1 MKKIILIAMAMMPCA
16 MFAQETYEN
25 ANIVTEDLNGT
36 ARYVGMGGALEALG
50 ADISTISTNP
60 AGVGTIRRSGLSV
73 TAGMVSQADAAD
85 SKLGDATHASF
96 DQVGLVYV
104 FDLGRGRRINWG
116 FNYHKDRNYNS
127 LLSVSNSL
135 NNASLDKLSAVK
147 GYEGV
152 YDPYF
157 EKNGDVV
164 VMLADGNGFNQLD
177 YLYGNVLGTY
187 WVDDNNNVYWD
198 NYNGQDY
205 ILNRATTGSTGVY
218 DLNVSGNVS
227 DNLYLGVT
235 LGIKDVDFRQRTEY
249 TEGLLDGST
258 YIGDMVVDD
267 YREITGTGT
276 NLKFGAIYQPINDSP
291 FRVGAYIHTPTWY
304 YLNTYNQTNL
314 YNQLDKNYGFFDD
327 GESHESYDYR
337 VNGPWKFGLSAG
349 HVLANTIVLGASY
362 EYADYGATK
371 TRILDD
377 DYNDYYV
384 GGSSYNDEN
393 MNYHTKQTLK
403 GVSTLKLGAE
413 VYPTENWAVR
423 LGYNYVSAMY
433 DKDGYKDGSIDS
445 PGSFYASQADYTN
458 WGATNRITC
467 GFGYSKNGFGFDVA
481 YQFSATSGE
490 FTPFMSYIGD
500 GPSDPNRWVSD
511 IVKVKNNRHQLIATL
526 SYKF

>member
-1 MKKIILIAMAMMPCA
+1 MKKIILMAMAMMPCA

-50 ADISTISTNP
+50 ADISTISSNP

-73 TAGMVSQADAAD
+73 TGGLVSQADAPD
-85 SKLGDATHASF
+85 TKLGDATHASF

-116 FNYHKDRNYNS
+116 FNYHKDRNYNG
-127 LLSVSNSL
+127 LLSVKDNLSNS
-135 NNASLDKLSAVK
+135 SLDKLSAVK

-152 YDPYF
+152 YEPYF
-157 EKNGDVV
+157 TKDD
-164 VMLADGNGFNQLD
+164 VMLANGNGFNQLD

-187 WVDDNNNVYWD
+187 WVNNGQVMWD

-205 ILNRATTGSTGVY
+205 ILNRATTGSASTF
-218 DLNVSGNVS
+218 DFNVSGNVS

-235 LGIKDVDFRQRTEY
+235 LGVKDIDHRQRTEY
-249 TEGLLDGST
+249 IEGLLDGNT
-258 YIGDMVVDD
+258 YIGDIVIND
-267 YREITGTGT
+267 YREITGTGY
-276 NLKFGAIYQPINDSP
+276 NLKFGAIYQPLNDSP
-291 FRVGAYIHTPTWY
+291 FRVGAYVHTPTWY
-304 YLNTYNQTNL
+304 SLNTYNMTSM
-314 YNQLDKNYGFFDD
+314 YNQLDGNFGFYDD
-327 GESHESYDYR
+327 GNSEESYDYR

-349 HVLANTIVLGASY
+349 HVIGNSVVLGATY

-377 DYNDYYV
+377 DYNSYYLE
-384 GGSSYNDEN
+384 GSSYNDEN
-393 MNYHTKQTLK
+393 MNLHTKQTLK
-403 GVSTLKLGAE
+403 GVSTLKVGAE
-413 VYPTENWAVR
+413 VYPAENWAVR

-458 WGATNRITC
+458 WGATNRVTC

-481 YQFSATSGE
+481 YQFSATNGE
-490 FTPFMSYIGD
+490 FTPFMSYLGD
-500 GPSDPNRWVSD
+500 GPSDPNRWLSN
-511 IVKVKNNRHQLIATL
+511 IVKVKDNRHQILATL